1 MKHKCNPVRLS
12 TKSLPGKY
20 QKMPPT
26 FKNANFTANCNAMKH
41 LLWGV
46 LMGMC
51 MAATAQLPSSGLV
64 AYYPF
69 NSSANDES
77 GNNNH
82 GAINGAIA
90 PAADRFGNPCGAF
103 RFIGTGCYIAVPNS
117 ATLKSPTFALTITA
131 WVRPEKNSQSSND
144 INLILLSKPGIESGA
159 EVKPQYCFNIK
170 RVFGDSYST
179 VALSSD
185 FTFEDRNYNSHP
197 IDFNTWYFVALVY
210 EENFV
215 HVYMDGKLI
224 CQAPRNKPLVPNDF
238 ALEIGRDI
246 VAGKKYFNGLLDDLR
261 IYNRGLSVPELNE
274 LYKDESGKT
283 VRDNIT
289 LNFPKS
295 VEKNVEKGTCQA
307 KVFYTE
313 PTVTMGCGSEVLK
326 QTAGSPSGSLFKVGR
341 TNMVYETTIG
351 ERLIRDSFQITVYD
365 KEVPVFNC
373 PTDVVAQ
380 ARPGTAGVEVYYP
393 ALSVTD
399 NCPNLK
405 LELLE
410 GLKSGAVFPIGKTTL
425 KYEATDASGN
435 KSQCSFNVTVTETAS
450 PAKPDKPVVYYE
462 EEKHDRTSPA
472 ESHVPTLLVTPEE
485 KKQPVMKPEPEVKAE
500 KKPEKKPEPEIKA
513 EKKPERRNEPVPEKK
528 TDVNTVTL
536 PAADTEAPQFDCPAD
551 TTIFLPPNR
560 KGLIYHYTAPAVTD
574 NVGLDSVVQ
583 LAGPKDGCFLQL
595 GVHPFIYK
603 AYDKAGNSERC
614 VYSVIVR
621 EDPTARPY
629 LPPQKIEAELELGSD
644 SVHYEHKATLEA
656 CELTIMIYDD
666 GEEDNDSVSIIFN
679 GEVIVNREMIRVKEN
694 GAIKRNI
701 TLSPTGDNFVIAKA
715 WNTGRYG
722 LNTLRID
729 VYDNSEAARKDIRAP
744 RPMTSKIL
752 HSRPGNAGGLLLKC
766 K

>member
-1 MKHKCNPVRLS
+1 MHPLL
-12 TKSLPGKY
+12 KSIIFIPY
-20 QKMPPT
+20 SI
-26 FKNANFTANCNAMKH
+26 AMRY
-41 LLWGV
+41 LLWVVVWAFVCGS
-46 LMGMC
+46 L
-51 MAATAQLPSSGLV
+51 AAQVPSSGMV

-69 NSSANDES
+69 NSNANDES

-82 GAINGAIA
+82 GQIYGAIA

-103 RFIGTGCYIAVPNS
+103 RFIGTGCYISVPNS
-117 ATLKSPTFALTITA
+117 ATLKSPTFGLTIAA
-131 WVRPEKNSQSSND
+131 WVRPERNSTSSND
-144 INLILLSKPGIESGA
+144 LNLILLSKPGIEA
-159 EVKPQYCFNIK
+159 AADVKPQYCFQIK

-185 FTFEDRNYNSHP
+185 FTFEDRTYNTHP
-197 IDFNTWYFVALVY
+197 MDFNTWYFIAVTY
-210 EENFV
+210 DENFV
-215 HVYMDGKLI
+215 QVYQDGKLI
-224 CQAPRNKPLVPNDF
+224 CQAPKNKPFAPNDF

-246 VAGKKYFNGLLDDLR
+246 VAGKKYLNGSLDDLR
-261 IYNRGLSVPELNE
+261 IYNRGLSVSEVNE
-274 LYKDESGKT
+274 LYKDESGKLT
-283 VRDNIT
+283 KESIS

-295 VEKNVEKGTCQA
+295 IEKNTEKGTCQA

-313 PTVTMGCGSEVLK
+313 PTLTMGCGSEVLK
-326 QTAGSPSGSLFKVGR
+326 QTAGSPSGSQFKVGR
-341 TNMVYETTIG
+341 TNMIYETNLG
-351 ERLIRDSFQITVYD
+351 DKLIRDSFQITVYD
-365 KEVPVFNC
+365 KELPVFNC

-380 ARPGTAGVEVYYP
+380 ARPGTNGVEVYYP

-410 GLKSGAVFPIGKTTL
+410 GLTSGAVFPIGKTTL

-435 KSQCSFNVTVTETAS
+435 KSQCSFNITVTEAAS
-450 PAKPDKPVVYYE
+450 PVKPDKPVIHYE

-472 ESHVPTLLVTPEE
+472 ESHVPTLLITPEE
-485 KKQPVMKPEPEVKAE
+485 KKQPVTKPEPEAKAGKKPE
-500 KKPEKKPEPEIKA
+500 PKPEKKPEPEIKA
-513 EKKPERRNEPVPEKK
+513 EKKPEPEIKTEKKPEKK
-528 TDVNTVTL
+528 PEPVAEKRTDVAVETQPVATK
-536 PAADTEAPQFDCPAD
+536 PAVDIEAPKFDCPVD

-560 KGLIYHYTAPAVTD
+560 KGLIYHYTPPAVTD

-603 AYDKAGNSERC
+603 AYDKAGNNERC

-621 EDPTARPY
+621 EDPTAKPY

-656 CELTIMIYDD
+656 CELTVLIYDD

-679 GEVIVNREMIRVKEN
+679 GEVIVNREMIRLKEN
-694 GAIKRNI
+694 GVIKRNI
-701 TLSPTGDNFVIAKA
+701 TLSPNGDNYVIAKA

-729 VYDNSEAARKDIRAP
+729 VYDNSEAAKKSIRADK
-744 RPMTSKIL
+744 PMTSKIL

>member
-1 MKHKCNPVRLS
+1 MHPLLKSITFNPYS
-12 TKSLPGKY
+12 T
-20 QKMPPT
+20 
-26 FKNANFTANCNAMKH
+26 AMKYV
-41 LLWGV
+41 LWVVV
-46 LMGMC
+46 LVCMC
-51 MAATAQLPSSGLV
+51 VPATAQVPSAGMV

-77 GNNNH
+77 GNNNN
-82 GAINGAIA
+82 GQINGAIA

-103 RFIGTGCYIAVPNS
+103 RFIGTGCYISVPNS
-117 ATLKSPTFALTITA
+117 ATLKSPSFGLTIAA
-131 WVRPEKNSQSSND
+131 WVRPERNSTTNND
-144 INLILLSKPGIESGA
+144 LNLILLSKPGVEA
-159 EVKPQYCFNIK
+159 AANVTPQYCFQIK
-170 RVFGDSYST
+170 RAFGDSYSK
-179 VALSSD
+179 VALSGD
-185 FTFEDRNYNSHP
+185 FTFEDRMYNSHP
-197 IDFNTWYFVALVY
+197 MDFNTWYFIAVTY
-210 EENFV
+210 DENFV
-215 HVYMDGKLI
+215 QVYQDGKLI
-224 CQAPRNKPLVPNDF
+224 CQAPKNKPFAANDF

-246 VAGKKYFNGLLDDLR
+246 VAGKKYFNGSLDDLR
-261 IYNRGLSVPELNE
+261 IYNRGLSAAEVNE
-274 LYKDESGKT
+274 LYKDESGKLT
-283 VRDNIT
+283 KESIS

-295 VEKNVEKGTCQA
+295 IEKNTEKGSCQA

-313 PTVTMGCGSEVLK
+313 PTLTMGCGSEVLK
-326 QTAGSPSGSLFKVGR
+326 QTSGSPSGSLFKVGR
-341 TNMVYETTIG
+341 TNMIYETNLG
-351 ERLIRDSFQITVYD
+351 DKLIRDSFQITVYD
-365 KEVPVFNC
+365 KELPVFNC

-380 ARPGTAGVEVYYP
+380 ARPGTTGVEVYYP

-435 KSQCSFNVTVTETAS
+435 KSQCSFNVTVTEAAS
-450 PAKPDKPVVYYE
+450 PVKPEKPVIYYE

-472 ESHVPTLLVTPEE
+472 ESHVPTLLITPEE
-485 KKQPVMKPEPEVKAE
+485 KKQPA
-500 KKPEKKPEPEIKA
+500 KKPEPEAKA
-513 EKKPERRNEPVPEKK
+513 DKKPENKPEPVAEKK
-528 TDVNTVTL
+528 TDVAVETL
-536 PAADTEAPQFDCPAD
+536 PVATKPAVDIEAPKFDCPVD

-560 KGLIYHYTAPAVTD
+560 KGLIYHYTPPAVTD

-614 VYSVIVR
+614 VHSVIVR
-621 EDPTARPY
+621 EDPTAKPY

-656 CELTIMIYDD
+656 CELTVLIYDD

-679 GEVIVNREMIRVKEN
+679 GEVIVNREMIRVKDN
-694 GAIKRNI
+694 GVIKRNI
-701 TLSPTGDNFVIAKA
+701 TLSPNGDNYVIAKA

-729 VYDNSEAARKDIRAP
+729 VYDNSEAAKKGVRADK
-744 RPMTSKIL
+744 PMTSKIL